1 MDISKLKVVDLK
13 KELKNRGL
21 STIGTKNELMER
33 LQDAVH
39 EDETGDNGA
48 LDNDDLL
55 DEEAVLAEES
65 DEAILEEGSTNLIV
79 PEDDAALLTP
89 TALITPKVSTEA
101 SVENPKSETGTSRK
115 KIILNRK
122 VAPSLTSADDSV
134 SKEIEAHDTSSPNK
148 SDEPDTKEEKK
159 VVKLGSLSAEDRA
172 KLRAQKFGVPVP
184 DSLKKA
190 VRAERFG
197 NASSEV
203 APTSKSQV
211 PDNDKLLK
219 RQARF
224 GVVPNAEIDEKKQ
237 KRAERFG
244 TSNVGVASS
253 DELKRKRAE
262 RFGLA

>member
-13 KELKNRGL
+13 KELKTRGL

-33 LQDAVH
+33 LQDAVQ
-39 EDETGDNGA
+39 DDDNGDSGA

-55 DEEAVLAEES
+55 DEEAVLADE
-65 DEAILEEGSTNLIV
+65 EAILEEGNANLITQ
-79 PEDDAALLTP
+79 EDDAVLLTP
-89 TALITPKVSTEA
+89 TTLSAPKVT
-101 SVENPKSETGTSRK
+101 VEKTIQNSKNEIVSAHK

-122 VAPSLTSADDSV
+122 VVTSPSDSGMV
-134 SKEIEAHDTSSPNK
+134 SQEVDNHHDANK
-148 SDEPDTKEEKK
+148 SDESDSKEEKK
-159 VVKLGSLSAEDRA
+159 VVKLGSLSAEERA

-184 DSLKKA
+184 DSVKKA

-197 NASSEV
+197 STNSTEST
-203 APTSKSQV
+203 TSKSQV

-224 GVVPNAEIDEKKQ
+224 GVISNSNTEVDEKKQ

-244 TSNVGVASS
+244 TTSTAVGSS
-253 DELKRKRAE
+253 DEQKRKRAE

>member
-89 TALITPKVSTEA
+89 TALITPKVSAEVPA
-101 SVENPKSETGTSRK
+101 QNSKSEIGTSRK

-122 VAPSLTSADDSV
+122 VASSLTSGEESV
-134 SKEIEAHDTSSPNK
+134 LQETETPDANSPNK
-148 SDEPDTKEEKK
+148 SNETETKEEKK
-159 VVKLGSLSAEDRA
+159 VVKLGSLSAEERA

-197 NASSEV
+197 NANSTV
-203 APTSKSQV
+203 APTGKSQV
-211 PDNDKLLK
+211 VDNEKLLK

-224 GVVPNAEIDEKKQ
+224 GVVSNAEIDEKKQ

-244 TSNVGVASS
+244 ANNVGGASS
-253 DELKRKRAE
+253 DEQKRKRAE